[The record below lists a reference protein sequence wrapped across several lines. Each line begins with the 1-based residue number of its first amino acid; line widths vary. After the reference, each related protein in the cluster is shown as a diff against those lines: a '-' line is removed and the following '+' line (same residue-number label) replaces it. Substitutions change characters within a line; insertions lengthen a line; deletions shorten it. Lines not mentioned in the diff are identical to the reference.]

1 MGNSWKHERAKKAI
15 DARIAD
21 VETVNI
27 VDYKRETDLTS
38 IPTNKAY
45 RMNAAHL
52 YVEILNFAGILA
64 TTGIDGVTAHRRAL
78 KFLNLHQRAVHRIL
92 ARTDTRRVD
101 FHNQRL
107 HAVVARPYG
116 TADEATRVHGA
127 VAVAKLVTDVLAET
141 GEEDEQVPNA
151 QVRVGI
157 DTGLALAVNNG
168 RNGYREPLFLGK
180 PANMAAKFASNGT
193 VVGIYL
199 TNDARRAIGL
209 AELDDGEDATTALT
223 EQEIQTSVDAAGLG
237 VSKKTIVDEWKK
249 DNADHP
255 IGSHEFTRATPPLS
269 NLDFNLLTPAKSKRM
284 DTVSVYADID
294 NFTAYV
300 NAHIE
305 EGPED
310 IVRCLHVIR
319 AELDRVLSS
328 DFGGRRVR
336 FIGDC
341 VHGHILEGTAHATD
355 NEATV
360 STGTICVGALRSSF
374 DLALERLAA
383 NDVPVD
389 DLGLAIGFEFGS
401 TAMSRLGIKGSR
413 TRCAIGR
420 TVLGAEHEQKRCDGA
435 QTAIGEKAY
444 DVGPESVR
452 VLFGTERIK
461 AGLTYDDVLE
471 SLNADGN
478 ETAKAIR
485 TATVAVAMPALAKAA
500 EQPFRPYAKGR
511 D

>member
-1 MGNSWKHERAKKAI
+1 MANNWKHERAKTAI
-15 DARIAD
+15 NARIAD
-21 VETVNI
+21 VETVTI
-27 VDYKRETDLTS
+27 VDYKRDTDLTS

-45 RMNAAHL
+45 RMDAVHL
-52 YVEILNFAGILA
+52 YVEILNFGDILA
-64 TTGIDGVTAHRRAL
+64 TTDIDGVTAHRRAL

-92 ARTDTRRVD
+92 TRTDTRRVD

-107 HAVVARPYG
+107 HAVVAKPYG
-116 TADEATRVHGA
+116 TAEEATRVHRA
-127 VAVAKLVTDVLAET
+127 VAVAELVTDVLAET
-141 GEEDEQVPNA
+141 GEEEDRIPNA
-151 QVRVGI
+151 KVRVGI

-168 RNGYREPLFLGK
+168 RNGYREPLFLGN
-180 PANMAAKFASNGT
+180 PANMAAKFASNGS

-209 AELDDGEDATTALT
+209 PELDGGKDSTTALT
-223 EQEIQTSVDAAGLG
+223 AQEIQTSIEAADLG
-237 VSKKTIVDEWKK
+237 VSKKSIVDEWKK
-249 DNADHP
+249 DNTDHP
-255 IGSHEFTRATPPLS
+255 IGSYNFSRSTPPLRDL
-269 NLDFNLLTPAKSKRM
+269 NFNLLTPANSKRM

-300 NAHIE
+300 NAHMKDD
-305 EGPED
+305 PEN

-319 AELDRVLSS
+319 AELDRVLWS

-341 VHGHILEGTAHATD
+341 VHGHLLEGTAHEND
-355 NEATV
+355 DEATV
-360 STGTICVGALRSSF
+360 STGAICAGALRSSF
-374 DLALERLAA
+374 DLALERLEA
-383 NDVPVD
+383 NDVPID

-401 TAMSRLGIKGSR
+401 TAMSRLGIKGAR

-420 TVLGAEHEQKRCDGA
+420 TVLGAESEQKRCDGT

-444 DVGPESVR
+444 DAGPQSIR
-452 VLFGTERIK
+452 TLFGTDRRK
-461 AGLTYDDVLE
+461 SGLNYDDVIE

-478 ETAKAIR
+478 KSAKAIQ
-485 TATVAVAMPALAKAA
+485 AASVAVAMPAVAKAA
-500 EQPFRPYAKGR
+500 EQRFRPYVGGC